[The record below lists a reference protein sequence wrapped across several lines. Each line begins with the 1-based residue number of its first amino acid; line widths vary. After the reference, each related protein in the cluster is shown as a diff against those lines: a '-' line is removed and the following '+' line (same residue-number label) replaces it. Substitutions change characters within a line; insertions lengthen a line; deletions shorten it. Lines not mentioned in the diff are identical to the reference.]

1 MSVCDIIKST
11 EAVKKKKKQFYQTF
25 SFLRKNK
32 KNHIFLSYLILF
44 CVSRIFRF
52 IQKIYLYKF
61 EVSLWHHFYSQLF
74 PFTFRT
80 WWTRCGSVLLHK
92 TRWRFAA
99 VCRNFYLLSTKWF
112 PISSV
117 TNSAKSLWTLVART
131 GRCST
136 TTSLQT
142 PFR

>member
-1 MSVCDIIKST
+1 MLIKYFSVDTIF
-11 EAVKKKKKQFYQTF
+11 KKKKKT
-25 SFLRKNK
+25 
-32 KNHIFLSYLILF
+32 LSLLDRSSLKGITHYTDYWWFTTI
-44 CVSRIFRF
+44 C
-52 IQKIYLYKF
+52 LYKF
-61 EVSLWHHFYSQLF
+61 VVSLRHSFDRQLF
-74 PFTFRT
+74 AFTFRT

-99 VCRNFYLLSTKWF
+99 VCPNSYLLSTKQC

-131 GRCST
+131 GQCST
-136 TTSLQT
+136 MTSLQT